1 MLFTF
6 FAALL
11 IFGCVV
17 LAMSLGAVL
26 QGRRLKGSCGG
37 VGEDCSCTPLAA
49 RACRLRELRAQQRT
63 QNPAADSAA

>member
-1 MLFTF
+1 MLLTF
-6 FAALL
+6 FAASL

-49 RACRLRELRAQQRT
+49 RACKLRELRAQRRA
-63 QNPAADSAA
+63 QNPAADAAS